1 MSKRL
6 PATLCA
12 LLLMAALLV
21 GCGAP
26 AASQEDTA
34 AVSAALEKLYAC
46 TSVTVSQL
54 TVREETLIAEGEAF
68 VYSGSTAMDI
78 SLILE
83 PELRVLLTTVVKIA
97 YAGNSTEQSAVSYI
111 IPEDGGHTEYYKE
124 GDSWY
129 KVVADPEAG
138 PLEMPISDTTKIYLT
153 SDMAFR
159 KAGTDELAGGS
170 ATRYECALEGG
181 PLVDLLDSNG
191 HLSTIV
197 DMSENQQQKIKDNLV
212 KDLDPLII
220 RIWLDDAN
228 GYPVRFEMDLT
239 ATMIELNDS
248 IAHTLGQEPAADWT
262 VNKFAMSM
270 DLRDF
275 NSVPDITPPPEAA
288 DAELYDTSGAV

>member
-1 MSKRL
+1 MNKNRITAL
-6 PATLCA
+6 LCA
-12 LLLMAALLV
+12 LLLIAGLLT
-21 GCGAP
+21 GCKP
-26 AASQEDTA
+26 AATQEDTA

-54 TVREETLIAEGEAF
+54 TVREETLTSEGESF

-83 PELRVLLTTVVKIA
+83 PELRVLLTTVIKIA

-111 IPEDGGHTEYYKE
+111 VPENGGHTEYYKE

-129 KVVADPEAG
+129 KVVADPEDG

-153 SDMAFR
+153 SGMAFR
-159 KAGTDELAGGS
+159 KAGSDELSGGS
-170 ATRYECALEGG
+170 ATRYECALEGE
-181 PLVDLLDSNG
+181 PLVDLLDANG

-212 KDLDPLII
+212 KDLNPLTI
-220 RIWLDDAN
+220 RIWLDDAS
-228 GYPVRFEMDLT
+228 GYPVRFEMDMT
-239 ATMIELNDS
+239 ATLLELNES
-248 IAHTLGQEPAADWT
+248 IAHTLGQEASEEWT
-262 VNKFAMSM
+262 LNQFFMSL

-275 NSVPDITPPPEAA
+275 NSVPDIAPPPEAA
-288 DAELYDTSGAV
+288 DAELYDTSGSV